1 MTLET
6 KCSSGQ
12 RALLR
17 FLERQGVLSAP
28 PAVPG
33 PEGSITNQELFEVIE
48 SVIGQAQ
55 LAELLA
61 SKLHLPLV
69 DVAGRELDGDTIGL
83 LQPGLATRCEV
94 VPVGAREGTIELA
107 MANPLDLEAV
117 KMVEFAS
124 SRRVRLFV
132 ATHEGIR
139 RALARHYG
147 AEPPAAAASAAAR
160 PEPAG
165 GVPPNA
171 DGPGTEPAPPEA
183 RDVTVSAAEPAA
195 AGPEGP
201 PPEPERPARILV
213 VGADLARRACA
224 RSVLESAGLD
234 CLIATA
240 RDAGEALA
248 IATLDPPDVIVI
260 DATGTAADGLGLCR
274 RLREDPRTATVRV
287 VRLVHRG
294 EAPRAVDAA
303 GLEVQVEEARIKAEL
318 AARVRSLV
326 AGTARS

>member
-1 MTLET
+1 VTLET
-6 KCSSGQ
+6 KCSPGQ

-33 PEGSITNQELFEVIE
+33 PEGSITNQKLFEALE

-132 ATHEGIR
+132 ATHEGIW

-147 AEPPAAAASAAAR
+147 AEPPAAAAAAAAR
-160 PEPAG
+160 PEPA
-165 GVPPNA
+165 PS
-171 DGPGTEPAPPEA
+171 EA
-183 RDVTVSAAEPAA
+183 RDVTVSPAEAAA
-195 AGPEGP
+195 AGPARP
-201 PPEPERPARILV
+201 PERPARILV
-213 VGADLARRACA
+213 VGADLPRRARA

-234 CLIATA
+234 CLVATA
-240 RDAGEALA
+240 RD
-248 IATLDPPDVIVI
+248 
-260 DATGTAADGLGLCR
+260 DG
-274 RLREDPRTATVRV
+274 
-287 VRLVHRG
+287 
-294 EAPRAVDAA
+294 
-303 GLEVQVEEARIKAEL
+303 
-318 AARVRSLV
+318 
-326 AGTARS
+326 